1 MSIDVLT
8 LSSKGQIVLP
18 AGVRKSMSLRNGDKL
33 VMYSDG
39 DVIMLK
45 PIQLPTEEEFKAQ
58 LDEAQQWAAS
68 VGYTEDDVNSIIK
81 ETRSRVGRKRT

>member
-33 VMYSDG
+33 VMYSEG

-68 VGYTEDDVNSIIK
+68 VGYMEDDVNSIIK

>member
-18 AGVRKSMSLRNGDKL
+18 VGVRKSMSLRNGDKL
-33 VMYSDG
+33 VMYSEG

-68 VGYTEDDVNSIIK
+68 VGYTEDDVNRIIK

>member
-1 MSIDVLT
+1 MSVDILT

-18 AGVRKSMSLRNGDKL
+18 AEVRKSMSLRNGDKL
-33 VMYSDG
+33 VMYSEG

-45 PIQLPTEEEFKAQ
+45 PIQLPTEKELKAQ

-68 VGYTEDDVNSIIK
+68 VGYTENDVDIIIK
-81 ETRSRVGRKRT
+81 EARRRAGRKRA

>member
-1 MSIDVLT
+1 MSIDILT

-33 VMYSDG
+33 VMYSEEDI
-39 DVIMLK
+39 IMLK

-58 LDEAQQWAAS
+58 LDEAQHWASS
-68 VGYTEDDVNSIIK
+68 VGYTQDDVDCIIK
-81 ETRSRVGRKRT
+81 ETRRKAGRKRA

>member
-33 VMYSDG
+33 VMYS
-39 DVIMLK
+39 
-45 PIQLPTEEEFKAQ
+45 
-58 LDEAQQWAAS
+58 
-68 VGYTEDDVNSIIK
+68 
-81 ETRSRVGRKRT
+81 

>member
-68 VGYTEDDVNSIIK
+68 VGYMEDDVNSIIK

>member
-18 AGVRKSMSLRNGDKL
+18 AGVRKRMSLRNGDKL
-33 VMYSDG
+33 VMYSEG

-68 VGYTEDDVNSIIK
+68 VGYMEDDVNSIIK

>member
-33 VMYSDG
+33 VMYSEG

-58 LDEAQQWAAS
+58 LDEAQKWAAS
-68 VGYTEDDVNSIIK
+68 VGYKEGDVNSIIK

>member
-18 AGVRKSMSLRNGDKL
+18 AGVRKSMSLKNGDKL
-33 VMYSDG
+33 VMYSEG

-81 ETRSRVGRKRT
+81 ETRSRVGRKRA

>member
-33 VMYSDG
+33 VMYSEG